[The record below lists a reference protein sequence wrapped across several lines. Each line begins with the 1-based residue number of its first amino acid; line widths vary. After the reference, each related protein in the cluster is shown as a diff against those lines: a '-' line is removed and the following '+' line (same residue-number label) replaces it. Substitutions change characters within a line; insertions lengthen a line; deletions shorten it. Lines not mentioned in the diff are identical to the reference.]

1 MIRSIPLMAA
11 LMLAAPMA
19 FAQEIHPDCPEDPG
33 DEEQTQAAAGEW
45 FAKGE
50 KLVKKGKYDKAM
62 GAFMCA
68 YALAPHPA
76 PIFNAGQ
83 AAASGGDDQ
92 TALKM
97 LRQYLQIAPDGPMAG
112 LARQQVAELEEK
124 LGVAPA
130 PPPPVA
136 AAEQPPL
143 PQEPAAQEVPWD
155 EPEPEPEEPVDEG
168 AGPLTITGGV
178 LLGVGAAGAVV
189 GGVLQGLAGK
199 AVKDGEATDD
209 YGYFT
214 EQEDKVDS
222 YQKGAMVCFI
232 AGGVLMVTGVV
243 LIAVDSGGEQPAAE
257 VSLAPAPGGV
267 LVQGTF

>member
-1 MIRSIPLMAA
+1 MAA
-11 LMLAAPMA
+11 IVLAAPMA

-33 DEEQTQAAAGEW
+33 DEEQAQAAAGEW

-50 KLVKKGKYDKAM
+50 KLVKKQKYNKAL

-83 AAASGGDDQ
+83 AAASAGDDQ

-97 LRQYLQIAPDGPMAG
+97 LRQYLQIAPDGPQAG
-112 LARQQVAELEEK
+112 LARQQVAELEAK
-124 LGVAPA
+124 LGVAPL
-130 PPPPVA
+130 PPPPA
-136 AAEQPPL
+136 AGSAQPQPPPPQEQPEQEL
-143 PQEPAAQEVPWD
+143 PWEQ
-155 EPEPEPEEPVDEG
+155 PEPEPEEPADEG
-168 AGPLTITGGV
+168 AGPLTITGAV
-178 LLGVGAAGAVV
+178 LVGVGAAGAAV

-209 YGYFT
+209 YGFFT
-214 EQEDKVDS
+214 EQEDKVDG
-222 YQKGAMVCFI
+222 YQKGALVCFI
-232 AGGVLMVTGVV
+232 AGGALIATGIV
-243 LIAVDSGGEQPAAE
+243 LIVADSKDEEPATE

>member
-1 MIRSIPLMAA
+1 MAA
-11 LMLAAPMA
+11 IVLAAPMA

-33 DEEQTQAAAGEW
+33 DEEQVQEAAGEW

-50 KLVKKGKYDKAM
+50 KLVKKKKYNKAI

-83 AAASGGDDQ
+83 AAASAGDDQ

-112 LARQQVAELEEK
+112 LARQQVAELEAK
-124 LGVAPA
+124 LGVAP
-130 PPPPVA
+130 PPPPPAVEA
-136 AAEQPPL
+136 QQQPP
-143 PQEPAAQEVPWD
+143 PPPSEPPAQELPW
-155 EPEPEPEEPVDEG
+155 EQPEPEPEEPVDEG
-168 AGPLTITGGV
+168 PGALMVTGGV
-178 LLGVGAAGAVV
+178 MVGVGAAGAIV
-189 GGVLQGLAGK
+189 GAVLQGLAGK
-199 AVKDGEATDD
+199 EVKDGEATDSYD
-209 YGYFT
+209 YFA
-214 EQEDKVDS
+214 EQEDKVDG

-232 AGGVLMVTGVV
+232 AGGALLVTGVV
-243 LIAVDSGGEQPAAE
+243 LMVADGGGEEPAAE

-267 LVQGTF
+267 LVRGTF